1 MVTTFII
8 LIGLFIVSGILFL
21 VALDKADKKAWRRIA
36 IPCCIVALLCWIGV
50 LIVLWQTNCFIEP
63 NLPIG

>member
-21 VALDKADKKAWRRIA
+21 IALDRCEKKVWKGIA
-36 IPCCIVALLCWIGV
+36 IASCIVALLCWIGV